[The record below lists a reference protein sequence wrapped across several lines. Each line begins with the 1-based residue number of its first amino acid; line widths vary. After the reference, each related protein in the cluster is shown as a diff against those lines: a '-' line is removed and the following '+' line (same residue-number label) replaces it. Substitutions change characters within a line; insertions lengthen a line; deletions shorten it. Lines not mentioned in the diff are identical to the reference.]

1 MPLHNR
7 RCFVELWLDTANP
20 GAVKSTKRFGI
31 LYGLTTN
38 PTVFAAGSR
47 ELCRVPGLRRP
58 VYLLKTG

>member
-1 MPLHNR
+1 M
-7 RCFVELWLDTANP
+7 ELWLDTANP